1 MLEQFLTKAAD
12 LIMSAGVKIV
22 VSILIIIIGFRLI
35 KIVLKFL
42 ENGKLSQKLDASF
55 RSFAV
60 NFLSIALK
68 IILLITV
75 ASYLGV
81 PMTSVVTVLGS
92 AAVAIGLALQGGLSN
107 IASGIMIVFFRT
119 FSVGDYIENGSYSGT
134 VKQIG
139 LFHTILTTPDNV
151 QVVIPNSQLTSQ
163 TVKNYSVEETRRVD
177 VDFTV
182 AYNSDPD
189 KVRNIIMKV
198 ASVTEGVMI
207 EPAPVVYMTSHGDS
221 AIVFSLRVWCANS
234 DYWNV
239 KFALLENV
247 KRTFDATGIE
257 IPYPQMDIHVVSND

>member
-1 MLEQFLTKAAD
+1 MIEKFLSNAAD

-22 VSILIIIIGFRLI
+22 VSVLIIIVGFKLI
-35 KIVLKFL
+35 KLVLKFI

-68 IILLITV
+68 VILLITV

-81 PMTSVVTVLGS
+81 PMTSMVTVLGS

-107 IASGIMIVFFRT
+107 IASGIMIVFFHT

-139 LFHTILTTPDNV
+139 LFHTVLTTPDNV

-163 TVKNYSVEETRRVD
+163 TVKNYSVEATRRVD
-177 VDFTV
+177 VDFSV
-182 AYNSDPD
+182 AYNTDPD
-189 KVRNIIMKV
+189 KVKAVIMKV
-198 ASVTEGVMI
+198 AGVTEGVM
-207 EPAPVVYMTSHGDS
+207 EDPAPVVYMTSHGDS
-221 AIVFSLRVWCANS
+221 ALVFTLRVWCENAN
-234 DYWNV
+234 YWSV
-239 KFALLENV
+239 KFELIENV
-247 KRTFDATGIE
+247 KRAFDAMGIE
-257 IPYPQMDIHVVSND
+257 IPYPQMDVHVINN